1 MALDSFYEESAVNL
15 NEKKQNTIYSIL
27 HGVQVVF
34 VTLAFLWGIFFMG
47 FLPLPDESK
56 GVSFAQILPEW
67 IFFFMVLLSLI
78 TFAVICSIVKKR
90 YNLSYDYVCVSGELR
105 ISKVFNGKKR
115 KLICC
120 LDPADIIQV
129 GDMDGN
135 SYDRLAKMPGIK
147 EVVCTPNLVA
157 AKGKFFMYVLATHD
171 GAKKIFL
178 LECRE
183 NLLVNMMQFLRR
195 DVLDRDYVPQAK
207 KL

>member
-15 NEKKQNTIYSIL
+15 NEKKQNTIYSIF
-27 HGVQVVF
+27 HGVQILF
-34 VTLAFLWGIFFMG
+34 VALAFIWGLFFMG
-47 FLPLPDESK
+47 FLPLPNAEQ
-56 GVSFAQILPEW
+56 GVTFAQILPDW
-67 IFFFMVLLSLI
+67 IFFFMVLLLFIS
-78 TFAVICSIVKKR
+78 FAVVCSILKKR
-90 YNLSYDYVCVSGELR
+90 YNVSFDYVCVSGELR

-115 KLICC
+115 KLICR

-135 SYDRLAKMPGIK
+135 SYNRLMKMPGIK
-147 EVVCTPNLVA
+147 EVVCTPNYTA
-157 AKGKFFMYVLATHD
+157 ASGKFFMYVLANAD

-183 NLLVNMMQFLRR
+183 NLLINMMQFLRR